1 MVVMYYQFILTQ
13 GDIPDKIIHYGEF
26 TIHRDADLPREL
38 YITNMSTLVSNSEYI
53 FQVFSV

>member
-1 MVVMYYQFILTQ
+1 MYYQFILTQ

-26 TIHRDADLPREL
+26 TIQRDANLPREF
-38 YITNMSTLVSNSEYI
+38 YITNMSTLVSNSEYF